1 MTWPLSAKGTGYP
14 VINLLVMCVPISIK
28 TDNDANNSHI
38 ESYLFPRHFCH
49 LWQPLLWSTVTT
61 TGSLD
66 IGQVHMCVGAA

>member
-1 MTWPLSAKGTGYP
+1 MTEPLSANGTGYP
-14 VINLLVMCVPISIK
+14 VINLICLPISMK